1 MPMMLA
7 LPFVLGTALLAVM
20 VHLASL
26 LALPV
31 FATNDAYAR
40 LGRDAPLD
48 QVTALTQAQVAA
60 LGLPFYD
67 RSFETAVCK
76 YDLSA
81 GVLRLRAPSPDTML
95 LVTLIAQGGNVYF
108 SVTDRAAIKG
118 LVEVLIGTQ
127 AQIEQIEAS
136 DRDDEV
142 LGELRVR
149 APKPRGLALIRVFAP
164 DETSKARAAEDAAQA
179 SCQIETL

>member
-1 MPMMLA
+1 MMLA
-7 LPFVLGTALLAVM
+7 LPFVLGAVLIAVM

-26 LALPV
+26 LALPG

-40 LGRDAPLD
+40 LGRDAPVD
-48 QVTALTQAQVAA
+48 QVTPLTQAQVAA

-95 LVTLIAQGGNVYF
+95 LVTLIARGGNVYF
-108 SVTDRAAIKG
+108 SVSDRAAIKG
-118 LVEVLIGTQ
+118 LVEVLVGTD

-136 DRDDEV
+136 DKDDEV

-149 APKPRGLALIRVFAP
+149 APKPQGVALIRVFAP
-164 DETSKARAAEDAAQA
+164 DETGKARAAEDAAQA